1 MRIVKSVSVLAVI
14 LGCVLVAPAAFA
26 DPGDSLA
33 LESVRAQQAQI
44 RAGIQSGSGIYAN
57 VSAMDR
63 GVFLD
68 RQARMLRMIDGKQMS
83 GELSE
88 LEKTELFNTLEWIE
102 ATVNRTQ
109 DEQMV
114 CERRTVLGSNM
125 MKRVCMTVAEKREAT
140 ERARQELTRSSPQ
153 LVR

>member
-1 MRIVKSVSVLAVI
+1 MRIVKSVLAVV
-14 LGCVLVAPAAFA
+14 LGCALMMPAAFA
-26 DPGDSLA
+26 DSGNSLS
-33 LESVRAQQAQI
+33 LESVRTQQAEI
-44 RAGIQSGSGIYAN
+44 RAGVQSGSGIYAS

-83 GELSE
+83 GELSDQ
-88 LEKTELFNTLEWIE
+88 EKTELFNTLEWIE
-102 ATVNRTQ
+102 ATVNQTQ

-114 CERRTVLGSNM
+114 CERRAVLGSNM
-125 MKRVCMTVAEKREAT
+125 KERVCMTVRQKREAT